1 MFAADTYHLFQKYMR
16 ITWRMPLWT
25 LFGLAQPL
33 IWLIIFSDLFSEM
46 AKLQGW
52 PTASYANF
60 FLPGVMVMTVLFGS
74 AWAGVSLLRELNFGT
89 VDKMMV
95 TPIHRGAVL
104 LSRVLHSAATVI
116 IQCVVLLAVA
126 FVMGLDLNMHAGQL
140 AAGLVAVWTLGIGFA
155 SLSNGIAIVLR
166 REEPLVVVGNF
177 LTLPLMFF
185 SSAMMPVKYMPQWIQ
200 WCATVNPINYAVEA
214 ARTMLVGSGDWAV
227 FGPAFALVLLFA
239 GAAFAWANFAFM
251 RSRA

>member
-1 MFAADTYHLFQKYMR
+1 MFASDTYHLFMKYMR
-16 ITWRMPLWT
+16 ITWRMPMWT

-52 PTASYANF
+52 PTTSYANF

-74 AWAGVSLLRELNFGT
+74 AWAGVSLLREVNFGT

-104 LSRVLHSAATVI
+104 FSRVLHSAATVI
-116 IQCVVLLAVA
+116 IQCVVLLIMA
-126 FVMGLDLNMHAGQL
+126 FIMDLDLNLSVLPL
-140 AAGLVAVWTLGIGFA
+140 AAGLVAVLTLGIGFA

-177 LTLPLMFF
+177 MTLPLMFF
-185 SSAMMPVKYMPQWIQ
+185 SSAMMPVKYMPDWIQ
-200 WCATVNPINYAVEA
+200 WCAVVNPINYAVEA
-214 ARTMLVGSGDWAV
+214 SRTMLVGKQDWVAFGQGYAIV
-227 FGPAFALVLLFA
+227 FGFAVVAFM
-239 GAAFAWANFAFM
+239 WANFTFM
-251 RSRA
+251 KSRQ